1 MKTIRY
7 SKDTRKLATKD
18 KKLFES
24 TEWFNIQGLLNAG
37 FVEMAPLQDIR
48 KNTKVGKHLSL
59 VFMLNGAVHHHIHG
73 SKSVVSYQPNKVYL
87 SYSHDTIYGTDF
99 FPANYSYN
107 IILLQFR
114 PDELLKIFN
123 ECPLN
128 SYRANMQ
135 FSSPNF
141 CIWRLTLTP
150 VLKDIAQRLQ
160 AARRSSDALSQL
172 NIQRLSLNALW
183 LTLEQLKCSS
193 STDGEPIKSSLTGRD
208 RKNVINAQLFIHE
221 HFQTHLIIKD
231 IAKVIGVS
239 ESKLNRNFKK
249 VFDVGIHRY
258 IINYR
263 LQQVTKLLNEST
275 LTVSDIAIRC
285 GFTCAGHLSRR
296 FVEVFGVTPHA
307 YRCN

>member
-1 MKTIRY
+1 
-7 SKDTRKLATKD
+7 
-18 KKLFES
+18 
-24 TEWFNIQGLLNAG
+24 
-37 FVEMAPLQDIR
+37 MAPLQDIR
-48 KNTKVGKHLSL
+48 NDTKVDKHLSL
-59 VFMLNGAVHHHIHG
+59 VFMLNGAVHHHIRG
-73 SKSVVSYQPNKVYL
+73 SQSIVSYQPNGVYL

-99 FPANYSYN
+99 FPANYCYN

-114 PDELLKIFN
+114 PDDLLEIFN
-123 ECPLN
+123 ERSLN

-150 VLKDIAQRLQ
+150 MLKDIAQRLQ

-193 STDGEPIKSSLTGRD
+193 STDSEPMRSNLTGRD

-231 IAKVIGVS
+231 IARVIGVS
-239 ESKLNRNFKK
+239 ESKLNRDFKK
-249 VFDVGIHRY
+249 MFDIGIHRY

-275 LTVSDIAIRC
+275 LTISDIAIRC

-296 FVEVFGVTPHA
+296 FVEVFGTTPRA

>member
-1 MKTIRY
+1 MKTIHY
-7 SKDTRKLATKD
+7 SKNPPKLAIKNKQLTD
-18 KKLFES
+18 S
-24 TEWFNIQGLLNAG
+24 TEWFNIKGLLNAG

-48 KNTKVGKHLSL
+48 NDTKVDKHLSL
-59 VFMLNGAVHHHIHG
+59 VFMLNGAVHHHIRG
-73 SKSVVSYQPNKVYL
+73 SQSIVSYQPNGVYL

-99 FPANYSYN
+99 FPANYCYN

-114 PDELLKIFN
+114 PDDLLEIFN
-123 ECPLN
+123 ERSLN

-172 NIQRLSLNALW
+172 NIQRLSFNALW

-193 STDGEPIKSSLTGRD
+193 STDGEPMRSNLTGRD
-208 RKNVINAQLFIHE
+208 RKNVINAQLFIHD

-231 IAKVIGVS
+231 IARVIGVS
-239 ESKLNRNFKK
+239 ESKLNRDFKK
-249 VFDVGIHRY
+249 MFDIGIHRY

-275 LTVSDIAIRC
+275 LTISDIAIRC

-296 FVEVFGVTPHA
+296 FVEVFGTTPRA

>member
-1 MKTIRY
+1 MKTIHY
-7 SKDTRKLATKD
+7 SKNPPKLAIKD
-18 KKLFES
+18 KQLTDS
-24 TEWFNIQGLLNAG
+24 TEWFNIKGLLNAG
-37 FVEMAPLQDIR
+37 FLEMAPLQDIR
-48 KNTKVGKHLSL
+48 NDTKVDKHLSL
-59 VFMLNGAVHHHIHG
+59 VFMLNGAVHHHIRG
-73 SKSVVSYQPNKVYL
+73 SQSIVSYQPNGVYL

-99 FPANYSYN
+99 FPANYCYN

-114 PDELLKIFN
+114 PDDLLEIFN
-123 ECPLN
+123 ERSLN

-193 STDGEPIKSSLTGRD
+193 STDGEPMRSNLTGRD
-208 RKNVINAQLFIHE
+208 RKNVINAQLFIHD

-231 IAKVIGVS
+231 IARVIGVS
-239 ESKLNRNFKK
+239 ESKLNRDFKK
-249 VFDVGIHRY
+249 MFDIGIHRY

-275 LTVSDIAIRC
+275 LTISDIAIRC

-296 FVEVFGVTPHA
+296 FIEVFGTTPRA